1 MLKKSSH
8 LKSFAAF
15 LAIIAVSGPVLAQ
28 QRPAEPPKKLT
39 LKTDDGVDL
48 AVTYYPST
56 LGKKA
61 VPVVMLA
68 DHETAQ
74 SVFAPFALRLQ
85 SPSQDEND
93 PSNPPD
99 THESFAVITVDLRG
113 HGDSLRQR
121 LPKGS
126 IRELE
131 AGKLTRQDLNAMVAF
146 DMKAVRKFL
155 VDENDAGK
163 LNLNA
168 LSLVGAG
175 MGAAVAINWAA
186 FDWAVPP
193 LPIGK
198 QGQDVKAL
206 VLVSPAWKFRGLTVQ
221 KALQQPGLRNEVAV
235 LMLYGEQDKSVT
247 ADVNRIYDMLVKYHP
262 VPESVAPGEVHDLMK
277 LGANVKV
284 QGTQLLKNRAAEN
297 RIIQFLQVHVVDE
310 NFPWSKRRNE

>member
-1 MLKKSSH
+1 MLKTCFYP
-8 LKSFAAF
+8 LRIAAV
-15 LAIIAVSGPVLAQ
+15 LIIIAITGEIQAQ
-28 QRPAEPPKKLT
+28 QRLAEPPKKLT
-39 LKTDDGVDL
+39 LRTDDGVDL

-74 SVFAPFALRLQ
+74 SVFAPLALRLQ
-85 SPSQDEND
+85 SPSQEEGDL
-93 PSNPPD
+93 SNPPD
-99 THESFAVITVDLRG
+99 THESFAVLTVDLRG

-121 LPKGS
+121 LPNGNT
-126 IRELE
+126 RELE
-131 AGKLTRQDLNAMVAF
+131 AAKLSRQDLNAMVAF

-168 LSLVGAG
+168 LSLIGAG
-175 MGAAVAINWAA
+175 MGAAVAINWSA

-235 LMLYGEQDKSVT
+235 LMLYGKQDKRVT
-247 ADVNRIYDMLVKYHP
+247 ADVNRIYDMLEKYHTI
-262 VPESVAPGEVHDLMK
+262 PETAAPGEIHDLME
-277 LGANVKV
+277 LGADVKV

-297 RIIQFLQVHVVDE
+297 RIIQFLQKHVVEE
-310 NFPWSKRRNE
+310 NFSWSKRRND